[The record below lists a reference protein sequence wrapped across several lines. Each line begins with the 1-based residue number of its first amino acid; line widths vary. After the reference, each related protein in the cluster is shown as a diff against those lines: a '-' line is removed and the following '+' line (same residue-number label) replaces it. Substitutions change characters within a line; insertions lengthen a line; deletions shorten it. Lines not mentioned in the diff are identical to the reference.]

1 MLPEVGLRGPTSRWR
16 IQSAETTWTS
26 LIDKQMNVRF
36 SSYVPALAGLICGVL
51 STVPVELRF
60 VPAMLLWGG
69 VGLAIGLLVRQPRDA
84 VGWGGLYGLFL
95 LVGFFGAHLVADTKA
110 LHNPLFD
117 VLAVIL
123 TPVGALVA
131 VAVGARLRPRRQQ
144 GAL

>member
-1 MLPEVGLRGPTSRWR
+1 
-16 IQSAETTWTS
+16 
-26 LIDKQMNVRF
+26 MNVRLPP
-36 SSYVPALAGLICGVL
+36 YVPALAGLICGIL

-69 VGLAIGLLVRQPRDA
+69 VGLAIGLLVRQRRDA
-84 VGWGGLYGLFL
+84 VGLGGLYGLFL

-117 VLAVIL
+117 LLAVLL

-131 VAVGARLRPRRQQ
+131 VAVGARLRPRNQQ
-144 GAL
+144 GIQRER

>member
-1 MLPEVGLRGPTSRWR
+1 
-16 IQSAETTWTS
+16 
-26 LIDKQMNVRF
+26 MNVRA
-36 SSYVPALAGLICGVL
+36 SPYVPALAGLICGIM

-69 VGLAIGLLVRQPRDA
+69 VGLAIGLLVRQRQDA
-84 VGWGGLYGLFL
+84 VSWGGLYGLFL
-95 LVGFFGAHLVADTKA
+95 VVGFFGAHLVANNKP

-131 VAVGARLRPRRQQ
+131 VSLGARLRPRNQRSTQ
-144 GAL
+144 

>member
-1 MLPEVGLRGPTSRWR
+1 
-16 IQSAETTWTS
+16 
-26 LIDKQMNVRF
+26 MNGRPAF
-36 SSYVPALAGLICGVL
+36 YVPALAGLVCGIL

-60 VPAMLLWGG
+60 LPSMVLWGG
-69 VGLAIGLLVRQPRDA
+69 VGLAIGLLVRRRRDA
-84 VGWGGLYGLFL
+84 VGWGGRYGLFL

-144 GAL
+144 GTQ